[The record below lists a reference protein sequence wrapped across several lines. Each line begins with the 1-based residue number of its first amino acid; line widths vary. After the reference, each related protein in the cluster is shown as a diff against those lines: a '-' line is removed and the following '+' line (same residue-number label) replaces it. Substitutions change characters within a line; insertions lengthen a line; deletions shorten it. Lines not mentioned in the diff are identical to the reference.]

1 MASARN
7 VVAFRPKAGDR
18 AREELA
24 FLPAALEVVETPPS
38 PVGRAIAA
46 AIALFFCLAVAWACW
61 GEVDIIASAQGR
73 IIPSGNIKLI
83 QPFET
88 GVIRS
93 IDVKDGQRV
102 KAGDTLI
109 ELDPTMNAAELGH
122 LQGDLV
128 ATQLELERLRAAL
141 VENVDPLTEF
151 RAPKG
156 ASAAQVETQ
165 RQFLVSQ
172 NGEFRAK
179 LAVLK
184 RQQEQKEAERATI
197 GATVAKLEAT
207 LPIVQERFDVR
218 KTLYGKEL
226 GAKLQYL
233 EAQQQLVEMQQ
244 ELAVQKS
251 RYSEVTAALTV
262 LTETNAQTIAEYR
275 RTRFGEFAE
284 ADRKVAGLVQD
295 LVKAEQRT
303 KLQLLTAPVD
313 GIVQQLAVHTI
324 GGVVTPAQTLLVLV
338 PVDGKLEI
346 EATVPNRDIG
356 FVRAGQDAEIKI
368 DTFSFTRYGI
378 LHGKVLSVSQ
388 DAISRDKPQDKPNDK
403 SKGTE
408 SGTSEPQGQ
417 ELGFQ
422 ARISLDRTQMQVGAE
437 PVNLTPGMAVTVEIK
452 TGSRTLMS
460 YLLSPL
466 LRYRQES
473 LRER

>member
-1 MASARN
+1 MASART

-38 PVGRAIAA
+38 PVGRSIAA
-46 AIALFFCLAVAWACW
+46 AIALFFCLALAWACW

-109 ELDPTMNAAELGH
+109 ELDPTMNAAELSH
-122 LQGDLV
+122 LQSDLV
-128 ATQLELERLRAAL
+128 ATQLELERLRATL
-141 VENVDPLTEF
+141 VDNVDPLTEF

-156 ASAAQVETQ
+156 ASSAQVETQ

-303 KLQLLTAPVD
+303 KLQVLTAPVD

-324 GGVVTPAQTLLVLV
+324 GGVVTPAQTLVVLV

-466 LRYRQES
+466 LKYRHES

>member
-1 MASARN
+1 MASART
-7 VVAFRPKAGDR
+7 VVAFRPKPADR

-38 PVGRAIAA
+38 PVGRGIAA

-141 VENVDPLTEF
+141 VDNVDPLTEF

-262 LTETNAQTIAEYR
+262 LTESNAQTIAEYR

-356 FVRAGQDAEIKI
+356 FVHAGQEAEIKI

-378 LHGKVLSVSQ
+378 LRGKVLSISQ

>member
-1 MASARN
+1 MASARK
-7 VVAFRPKAGDR
+7 VVAFRPKAADR

-38 PVGRAIAA
+38 PVGRSIAA
-46 AIALFFCLAVAWACW
+46 AIALFFCLALAWACW

-102 KAGDTLI
+102 KAGDILI

-141 VENVDPLTEF
+141 VDNVDPLTEF

-284 ADRKVAGLVQD
+284 ADRKVAGLIQD

-346 EATVPNRDIG
+346 EAMVPNRDIG
-356 FVRAGQDAEIKI
+356 FVRAGQDAEVKI
-368 DTFSFTRYGI
+368 DTFNFTRYGI

>member
-7 VVAFRPKAGDR
+7 VVAFRPKGGDR
-18 AREELA
+18 ARDELA

-46 AIALFFCLAVAWACW
+46 AIALFFCLAVAWACL

-141 VENVDPLTEF
+141 VENGDPLTEF

-356 FVRAGQDAEIKI
+356 FVHAGQDAEIKI

>member
-1 MASARN
+1 
-7 VVAFRPKAGDR
+7 
-18 AREELA
+18 
-24 FLPAALEVVETPPS
+24 
-38 PVGRAIAA
+38 
-46 AIALFFCLAVAWACW
+46 
-61 GEVDIIASAQGR
+61 
-73 IIPSGNIKLI
+73 
-83 QPFET
+83 
-88 GVIRS
+88 
-93 IDVKDGQRV
+93 
-102 KAGDTLI
+102 
-109 ELDPTMNAAELGH
+109 
-122 LQGDLV
+122 
-128 ATQLELERLRAAL
+128 
-141 VENVDPLTEF
+141 
-151 RAPKG
+151 
-156 ASAAQVETQ
+156 
-165 RQFLVSQ
+165 
-172 NGEFRAK
+172 
-179 LAVLK
+179 
-184 RQQEQKEAERATI
+184 
-197 GATVAKLEAT
+197 
-207 LPIVQERFDVR
+207 
-218 KTLYGKEL
+218 
-226 GAKLQYL
+226 
-233 EAQQQLVEMQQ
+233 MQQ

-284 ADRKVAGLVQD
+284 ADRKVSGLIQD

-338 PVDGKLEI
+338 PVDGRLEI
-346 EATVPNRDIG
+346 EAMVPNRDIG
-356 FVRAGQDAEIKI
+356 FVRAGQDAEVKI
-368 DTFSFTRYGI
+368 DTFNFTRYGI